1 MEYDIIPER
10 SSENAKK
17 ALELAV
23 ERGFKAED
31 VLTFRGG
38 YYVPVE
44 VDTIETEPGT
54 EDEEPIEIIGEI
66 VPEGTEVAPAVL
78 TDTEGKTIEP
88 DADGVTTLHSA
99 EETPAPA
106 PKTARKRTAK
116 KE

>member
-44 VDTIETEPGT
+44 LDET
-54 EDEEPIEIIGEI
+54 
-66 VPEGTEVAPAVL
+66 PAVI
-78 TDTEGKTIEP
+78 TDTEGKIIEP
-88 DADGVTTLHSA
+88 DADGVTTLDPVD
-99 EETPAPA
+99 ETPAPA

>member
-10 SSENAKK
+10 SSDNAKK

-38 YYVPVE
+38 YYVPVDAPE
-44 VDTIETEPGT
+44 EKAEEEGESD
-54 EDEEPIEIIGEI
+54 EDESKAED
-66 VPEGTEVAPAVL
+66 
-78 TDTEGKTIEP
+78 DTKP
-88 DADGVTTLHSA
+88 
-99 EETPAPA
+99 PA

>member
-23 ERGFKAED
+23 ERGFNAED

-38 YYVPVE
+38 YYVPVDAPVE
-44 VDTIETEPGT
+44 DAKE
-54 EDEEPIEIIGEI
+54 EDESDKDESKAED
-66 VPEGTEVAPAVL
+66 
-78 TDTEGKTIEP
+78 DTK
-88 DADGVTTLHSA
+88 
-99 EETPAPA
+99 PA